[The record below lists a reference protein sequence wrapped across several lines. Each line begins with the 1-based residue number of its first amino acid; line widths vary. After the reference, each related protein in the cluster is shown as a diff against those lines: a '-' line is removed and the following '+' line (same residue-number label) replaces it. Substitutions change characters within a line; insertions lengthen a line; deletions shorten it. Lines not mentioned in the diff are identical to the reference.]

1 MLSCRKLEEESMPT
15 TPRSQASLAADQ
27 NFLKR
32 LSSLLLQEAG
42 VVAAEDINTPNHG
55 QRRNLAQS
63 IIVNPTSM
71 AQSLAPAI
79 CNATNLVA
87 ANTTYNF
94 EAGCTETDATDAAI
108 QSQIATLWNVLAG
121 V

>member
-1 MLSCRKLEEESMPT
+1 MAT
-15 TPRSQASLAADQ
+15 TPRSQASLASDP

-42 VVAAEDINTPNHG
+42 VVAAENPSTPEHDK
-55 QRRNLAQS
+55 RRQLAQA
-63 IIVNPTSM
+63 IITNPTGM
-71 AQSLAPAI
+71 ASSLAPAI

-87 ANTTYNF
+87 ATTSYNF
-94 EAGCTETDATDAAI
+94 EAGAVETSADDAAI

>member
-1 MLSCRKLEEESMPT
+1 MPT
-15 TPRSQASLAADQ
+15 TPRSQSALAADP

-42 VVAAEDINTPNHG
+42 VVAVEAAETPYHQ
-55 QRRNLAQS
+55 QRRGLAQQ
-63 IIVNPTSM
+63 IITNPEMMSR
-71 AQSLAPAI
+71 SLAPSI

-87 ANTTYNF
+87 ANTTYDF
-94 EAGCTETDATDAAI
+94 EAGCAATSASDPEI
-108 QSQIATLWNVLAG
+108 KSQIATLWNVLAG